1 MHIQLRT
8 SDDVTTLRNDSD
20 TDGIDIHVLLILA
33 DVFSRVNEGAQDVVV
48 ILPAMNASI
57 SVLLHS
63 ALILLLLFVN
73 RPKIELSLLGRC
85 IKRVK

>member
-1 MHIQLRT
+1 VHIQLRT

-20 TDGIDIHVLLILA
+20 TDGIDIHVSLILA
-33 DVFSRVNEGAQDVVV
+33 DVSRRVNEGAQDVVV

-85 IKRVK
+85 IKRVN

>member
-20 TDGIDIHVLLILA
+20 TDGIDIHVSLILA
-33 DVFSRVNEGAQDVVV
+33 DVSRRVNEGAQGVVV

-63 ALILLLLFVN
+63 ALILLLPFVN
-73 RPKIELSLLGRC
+73 RPKIELLLLGRC
-85 IKRVK
+85 IKRVN